1 MEHYIAAIDV
11 GTTGAKAMIIG
22 TDGSVAGQGY
32 REYGA
37 AYPRPGWVE
46 QDSEEIV
53 EKTFEACRRA
63 VEAAAVDPS
72 QLGLAPV
79 FPASGRRSASW
90 TMKCG

>member
-53 EKTFEACRRA
+53 EKTFDACRAPWKRR
-63 VEAAAVDPS
+63 PS
-72 QLGLAPV
+72 TPPSSPAPV